1 MIRDLFFN
9 VPDADAAT
17 KLVELG
23 KAEGWDVSTVFN
35 YVEGVPFSEA
45 DDPLS
50 VADPYVPDHTY
61 SQVTLH
67 APDFDYDRIHAV
79 HEKASELAGQVGGEC
94 VGDGCAIGE
103 IDVEPIV
110 DVIPFEEDAQ
120 PIVDYIVSQV
130 GSLEGGMKDQAMEIR
145 KLLVEAGWTPPPAVY
160 LEGDDIPS
168 HLPMIDHHGEVEDD
182 YRDYFEGEVHTANY
196 DVVHMNI
203 DYDAAVARARE
214 RRGIPNPRAHLADEE
229 D

>member
-9 VPDADAAT
+9 VPDADAAA
-17 KLVELG
+17 KLVKLG
-23 KAEGWDVSTVFN
+23 EIEGWTVGSVFN
-35 YVEGVPFSEA
+35 YAKGEPFSEA

-50 VADPYVPDHTY
+50 VADPYIPEETY
-61 SQVTLH
+61 SSVTLH
-67 APDFDYDRIHAV
+67 KPDFDYDEIQAV
-79 HEKASELAGQVGGEC
+79 HEKADELAKQVGGEC
-94 VGDGCAIGE
+94 TGGGCAIGE
-103 IDVEPIV
+103 IDIEPAV

-130 GSLEGGMKDQAMEIR
+130 GSLEGGMRDQAMEIR
-145 KLLVEAGWTPPPAVY
+145 ALLLAAGWTPPPAVY

-182 YRDYFEGEVHTANY
+182 YKEYDPGEVHTANY

-203 DYDAAVARARE
+203 DYDAAVTRARKE
-214 RRGIPNPRAHLADEE
+214 RGVKNPRAHLADEK